1 VDIQRNLVIDIAA
14 DVVERIRHRG
24 AVERDQHRLARAGVE
39 RVLERD
45 REVRRVLGVVL
56 VGVLRVDVDDATA
69 LRVVRAR
76 YTAVHYKL

>member
-1 VDIQRNLVIDIAA
+1 
-14 DVVERIRHRG
+14 
-24 AVERDQHRLARAGVE
+24 VE

-45 REVRRVLGVVL
+45 REVRRVLGVVR